1 MLGFKPNL
9 HFFFPISISVN
20 RRKEVDIGG
29 AVVIGTAYAFDDGI
43 VMDEERLAKGIFSND
58 LPHCNPICHP
68 IPQTRVCGRIQYSPS
83 DKSPLPLRV
92 DLLCQYGAAG

>member
-43 VMDEERLAKGIFSND
+43 VTDEERLAKGIFSND

-68 IPQTRVCGRIQYSPS
+68 IPQTRVCGHIRYSPS
-83 DKSPLPLRV
+83 DKSPSSLRV
-92 DLLCQYGAAG
+92 VHPNRHEAAG